1 MNNFWSNKRI
11 LITGGAGF
19 IGTHLANR
27 LNAKGSKVKVIDNL
41 ERGNKKFLDKK
52 IEFHKYDLRKYNENL
67 KKIFKNIDIIFHLAS
82 KVGSMDYYLNNSYD
96 VLNENLIID
105 NIVIDQAINSKIK
118 TFFYASSAHVY
129 PSENKLLKK
138 KFYENDNFAYR
149 PKISYGLAKMLTEN
163 KLFFAA
169 KKFNFMK
176 ILVARYTG
184 IYGPL
189 QDYDIN
195 KASLIPAICFKAIG
209 KKKNINLLTNGN
221 EMRSYCF
228 IDDAINCTMLMCEK
242 NELNYDI
249 YNVCSNHIE
258 TIKSIA
264 KKVIKVSNSK
274 KKLRLSKKKANVDYQ
289 FCSNDK
295 AVNKLGWNCDTELMT
310 GLSYTFRDIEK
321 RVNYKK

>member
-1 MNNFWSNKRI
+1 
-11 LITGGAGF
+11 
-19 IGTHLANR
+19 
-27 LNAKGSKVKVIDNL
+27 
-41 ERGNKKFLDKK
+41 
-52 IEFHKYDLRKYNENL
+52 
-67 KKIFKNIDIIFHLAS
+67 
-82 KVGSMDYYLNNSYD
+82 
-96 VLNENLIID
+96 
-105 NIVIDQAINSKIK
+105 
-118 TFFYASSAHVY
+118 
-129 PSENKLLKK
+129 
-138 KFYENDNFAYR
+138 
-149 PKISYGLAKMLTEN
+149 MLTEN

-264 KKVIKVSNSK
+264 K
-274 KKLRLSKKKANVDYQ
+274 NVDYQ